1 MQTDFKVELK
11 EHLGYEPYAATA
23 RVGHHRNG
31 SYGKPV
37 TTDVGQVGCRC
48 LAPGWDL
55 RAGDD
60 YEHRFE
66 RAS

>member
-31 SYGKPV
+31 SM
-37 TTDVGQVGCRC
+37 
-48 LAPGWDL
+48 
-55 RAGDD
+55 
-60 YEHRFE
+60 
-66 RAS
+66 ASR